1 MSSPS
6 SAGTSLYETAGTGAA
21 TRHPKSDASKS
32 VMARVPLQ
40 PCATHS
46 QKRSRPMPNGEAT
59 PMPVMT
65 IRDALMLWPIICAR
79 SKMTALVKWSGGAIF
94 VTSLAVCLWS
104 YLFVLGE
111 SHPWMGWVPF
121 GFDALL
127 ITLFAMHHSVFA
139 RAAVKERLATAIP
152 EPLLRSVYVWIASVL
167 LIAVCVLWQRVG
179 GELYASSGGT
189 AMLHAAVQL
198 AGIAVIAQSVR
209 AIDPLEL
216 AGIRPP
222 SGRDGLQVD
231 GPYRLVRHP
240 LYFGWVLAAFGAAHM
255 TGDRLTFAALTS
267 LYLAIAIPWEE
278 QSLVAEFGDA
288 YRRYQRQVRWRMI
301 PFIY

>member
-1 MSSPS
+1 
-6 SAGTSLYETAGTGAA
+6 
-21 TRHPKSDASKS
+21 
-32 VMARVPLQ
+32 V
-40 PCATHS
+40 
-46 QKRSRPMPNGEAT
+46 
-59 PMPVMT
+59 
-65 IRDALMLWPIICAR
+65 
-79 SKMTALVKWSGGAIF
+79 TALIKWSGGAIF
-94 VTSLAVCLWS
+94 VISLAVCLWC

-127 ITLFAMHHSVFA
+127 ITLFATHHSLFA
-139 RAAVKERLATAIP
+139 RADVKHWMVRAIP
-152 EPLLRSVYVWIASVL
+152 EPLLRSVYVWIASAL
-167 LIAVCVLWQRVG
+167 LITVCVLWQRVG
-179 GELYASSGGT
+179 GELYSSSGWV
-189 AMLHAAVQL
+189 AMMHAAVQL

-222 SGRDGLQVD
+222 SGRDRLQIG
-231 GPYRLVRHP
+231 GPYRVVRHP
-240 LYFGWVLAAFGAAHM
+240 LYFGWVLASFGAAHM

-278 QSLVAEFGDA
+278 RSLVAAFGDA
-288 YRRYQRQVRWRMI
+288 YRHYQRQVRWRMI